1 LTEISSMGFDLFV
14 IYLQDDWNVN
24 EVLGTTAAVS
34 RRANSGTNRESTMK
48 KFALILFLLAL
59 GLLAYQQRGAIA
71 LRIAP
76 VAIEAAMSG
85 DRLEELGDGMHLV
98 LCGAGGP
105 MPDPR
110 RTSACVAVI
119 AENEL
124 FVVDAGTGGVRNL
137 ARMRLPLGNISAVF
151 LTHFHS
157 DHIDGLGEMAMMRW
171 VSGANAEPLAV
182 YGPGGVAAIVEG
194 FNKSYAA
201 DARYRNAHHGDEVA
215 PLSGTGMTPIEFQSP
230 VDGQSLVVYEKGD
243 LRVETIT
250 VDHYPVKPAVAYLF
264 HYRGRSILVSGDTVK
279 SKNIEKHAAG
289 IDLLVHEALAPN
301 LVNVMNAV
309 ARNVGDQ
316 GMEKITHDILDYHA
330 TPVQAAETA
339 RDAGVGHLLYY
350 HIVPPLI
357 LPGAEAAWLEGVDAV
372 FTDYTVGQD
381 GTTFT
386 LPPES
391 DEIIKVESSL

>member
-1 LTEISSMGFDLFV
+1 
-14 IYLQDDWNVN
+14 
-24 EVLGTTAAVS
+24 
-34 RRANSGTNRESTMK
+34 MK
-48 KFALILFLLAL
+48 KLVIVLFLLAL
-59 GLLAYQQRGAIA
+59 MLLAYEQRATIA

-85 DRLEELGDGMHLV
+85 DRLEELGNGLHVV

-105 MPDPR
+105 MPDPK
-110 RTSACVAVI
+110 RTSACVAV
-119 AENEL
+119 AADNEL

-137 ARMRLPLGNISAVF
+137 ARMRFPLGDIGAVF

-171 VSGANAEPLAV
+171 VSGANTEPLAV
-182 YGPGGVAAIVEG
+182 YGPVGVKEVVEG
-194 FNKSYAA
+194 FNETYEA
-201 DARYRNAHHGDEVA
+201 DASYRNAHHGDTVA
-215 PLSGTGMTPIEFQSP
+215 PLSGTGMTPIEFP
-230 VDGQSLVVYEKGD
+230 LPEEGQSLVIYQKGD

-250 VDHYPVKPAVAYLF
+250 VDHFPVKPAVAYLF
-264 HYRGRSILVSGDTVK
+264 HYRGRSVLISGDTVK
-279 SKNIEKHAAG
+279 SKNIEKFARG

-301 LVNVMNAV
+301 LVNIMNAA

-316 GMEKITHDILDYHA
+316 RMEKITHDILDYHT

-339 RDAGVGHLLYY
+339 RDADVGHLLYY

-357 LPGAEAAWLEGVDAV
+357 LPGAKAAWLEGVDEV

-386 LPPES
+386 LPPNSGEV
-391 DEIIKVESSL
+391 IKVGSSL

>member
-1 LTEISSMGFDLFV
+1 
-14 IYLQDDWNVN
+14 
-24 EVLGTTAAVS
+24 
-34 RRANSGTNRESTMK
+34 MK
-48 KFALILFLLAL
+48 KLALFLFLLAL
-59 GLLAYQQRGAIA
+59 MLLAYQQRAAIA

-85 DRLEELGDGMHLV
+85 DRLEELGDGLHLV

-119 AENEL
+119 ADNEF
-124 FVVDAGTGGVRNL
+124 FVVDAGTGGIRNL
-137 ARMRLPLGNISAVF
+137 ARMRFPLGNIGAVF

-171 VSGANAEPLAV
+171 VSGANTEPLAV
-182 YGPGGVAAIVEG
+182 YGPTGVKKVVGG
-194 FNKSYAA
+194 FNETYAA
-201 DARYRNAHHGDEVA
+201 DASYRNAHHGDTVA
-215 PLSGTGMTPIEFQSP
+215 PLSGTGMTPIEFP
-230 VDGQSLVVYEKGD
+230 LPGKGQSLVIYQKGD

-250 VDHYPVKPAVAYLF
+250 VDHFPVKPAVAYLF

-279 SKNIEKHAAG
+279 SKNIEKFARG

-301 LVNVMNAV
+301 LVNIMNAA
-309 ARNVGDQ
+309 ARSVGDQ
-316 GMEKITHDILDYHA
+316 RMEKITQDILDYHA

-357 LPGAEAAWLEGVDAV
+357 LPGAKAAWLEGVDEI
-372 FTDYTVGQD
+372 FTDYTVGKD

-386 LPPES
+386 LPPNS
-391 DEIIKVESSL
+391 DEIIKVGSSL